1 MGKKKPH
8 EHSQKAL
15 EVSVSEAG
23 LKILAPILIAAA
35 LSLWGIKVSVDQFLQ
50 PTLQPD
56 QPNTQ
61 VRQNHHVQ

>member
-23 LKILAPILIAAA
+23 LKILAPILIATA
-35 LSLWGIKVSVDQFLQ
+35 LSLWGIKVSGVSSYNQISR
-50 PTLQPD
+50 
-56 QPNTQ
+56 TQ
-61 VRQNHHVQ
+61 RFNRTTMCNS

>member
-23 LKILAPILIAAA
+23 LKILAPILIATA
-35 LSLWGIKVSVDQFLQ
+35 LSLWGIKVSGDQF
-50 PTLQPD
+50 LQPD
-56 QPNTQ
+56 QPNTEVQ
-61 VRQNHHVQ
+61 QNHDVQ